1 MQEKAKT
8 ENSLRLGS
16 PKQLERYRA
25 VLLKDRDPDFPT
37 IYLCGGTGCRASGAE
52 AVADAFRAEIG
63 RRALEVQVA
72 LKETGCRGFCERGPL
87 LVVEPTG
94 VFYQHVTIED
104 VPEIIEKTVLQ
115 GEIIDRLLYEDPV
128 TEEKLKAEFDIP
140 FYRKQLRVVLAMN
153 EHIDPTRIE
162 DYIAAGGYAGLAK
175 ALNMLPDDIIAEL
188 LESGLR
194 GRGGAGFPTGKKWKA
209 CREAT
214 GKTKFLICNCDE
226 GDPGAYMDRSIL
238 EGNPHSVLEGMTIGA
253 FAIGASEGVVYVRN
267 EYPLAV
273 KHLTIAIGQ
282 AHALG
287 LLGENILGGH
297 FSFDVSICRGG
308 GAFVCGE
315 ETALIASVEG
325 LQGEARPRPPY
336 PAQKGLWGRPTNINN
351 VETWA
356 NVPHII
362 SRGAKWFAGIGTEGS
377 KGTKVFSLVGKISN
391 TGLVEVPMGITMREI
406 VYDVGGGIPDGR
418 KFKAVQSGGPSGGC
432 IPEEHLDIAIDFDRL
447 SEVGSMMG
455 SGGLIVM
462 DDRTCMVDVARYF
475 LKFLEEESCGKCTP
489 CREGIRQMRIILD
502 RIVGGQ
508 GRDEDIDTLQE
519 LAETVADASLCGLGQ
534 TAPNPVLTTLRY
546 FRDEYLAHIRDHTCP
561 AGVCRALIRYSI
573 LDDKCVGC
581 GVCAKACPAEC
592 ISGEKKKPHTIDQ
605 DKCIRC
611 GVCMSKCK
619 FDAVALE

>member
-1 MQEKAKT
+1 M
-8 ENSLRLGS
+8 RLAGA
-16 PKQLERYRA
+16 KQLEKYRTL
-25 VLLKDRDPDFPT
+25 LLKDRDPDFPT

-52 AVADAFRAEIG
+52 KVAAAFRDEIA
-63 RRALEVQVA
+63 RRGLEVKVA

-87 LVVEPTG
+87 LVVDPAG
-94 VFYQHVTIED
+94 VFYQHVTVDD
-104 VPEIIEKTVLQ
+104 VGEIIEKTVLD
-115 GEIIDRLLYEDPV
+115 GEVIDRLLYKDPT
-128 TEEKLKAEFDIP
+128 TEEEIKAEFDIP

-153 EHIDPTRIE
+153 EHIDPTSID
-162 DYIAAGGYAGLAK
+162 DYIAAGGYAALAK
-175 ALNMLPDDIIAEL
+175 ALNMLPDDIIAEVL
-188 LESGLR
+188 GSGLR
-194 GRGGAGFPTGKKWKA
+194 GRGGAGFPTGRKWEA
-209 CREAT
+209 CRRSS
-214 GKTKFLICNCDE
+214 GRQKHIICNCDE

-238 EGNPHSVLEGMTIGA
+238 EGNPHSVIEGMLIGA
-253 FAIGASEGVVYVRN
+253 FAIGATDGVVYVRN

-273 KHLTIAIGQ
+273 KHLGL
-282 AHALG
+282 ALDRAREMG
-287 LLGENILGGH
+287 LLGKNILGTH
-297 FSFDVSICRGG
+297 FNFELSIVRGG

-325 LQGEARPRPPY
+325 HQGEARPRPPY

-356 NVPHII
+356 NVPHIVN
-362 SRGAKWFAGIGTEGS
+362 RGAKWFAGIGTTGS

-406 VYDVGGGIPDGR
+406 VYDIGGGIPDGR
-418 KFKAVQSGGPSGGC
+418 RFKAVQAGGPSGGC
-432 IPEEHLDIAIDFDRL
+432 IPEEHLDIPIDFDRL

-502 RIVGGQ
+502 RIVEGK
-508 GRDEDIDTLQE
+508 GRLEDIETLRE

-546 FRDEYLAHIRDHTCP
+546 FEDEYRAHIEDKKCP
-561 AGVCRALIRYSI
+561 AGVCRALIHYEI
-573 LDDKCVGC
+573 LEDKCVGC
-581 GVCAKACPAEC
+581 QACARACPVEC

-605 DKCIRC
+605 EKCIRC
-611 GVCMSKCK
+611 GVCLSKCK
-619 FDAVALE
+619 FDAVRVM